1 MFTGSE
7 SEGADFGWDAFAGTP
22 AANGIKNLMGQLAI
36 RDLMAVI
43 ATAQVMVSGS
53 TGPAHLAAA
62 LGVPNVSLFDPRR
75 SALPVR
81 WKPLGRGVLLRPDV
95 PTCEKCIGEAC
106 PYWECLD
113 RFTVSEVANRVV
125 QVIRD
130 SQIPSSFQIIHI

>member
-1 MFTGSE
+1 
-7 SEGADFGWDAFAGTP
+7 
-22 AANGIKNLMGQLAI
+22 MGQLSI
-36 RDLMAVI
+36 RELMAVI

-75 SALPVR
+75 SALPIR

-113 RFTVSEVANRVV
+113 RFTVPEVANRVV

-130 SQIPSSFQIIHI
+130 SQIPSSLQIIHI